1 MLQLKKRFF
10 HFLKFPGCDV
20 LLGPEM
26 RSTTEVMGID
36 FLVAIAFAK
45 AQIAAGQKLPLS
57 GTVFLSLNDLTKSHR
72 ERLAKA
78 FLGLRFRIVSTSGTA
93 HFLELKGISVDRVL
107 KMHEGQPHAGDLANG
122 HIQLM
127 VITCSGDSLDQIDGQ
142 QLRMALA
149 YRVPII
155 TTVSGALATS
165 TAIEKLKSCTI
176 EVRAIQDF
184 FNVDLQKDNSKNLL
198 SASSSL

>member
-1 MLQLKKRFF
+1 MY
-10 HFLKFPGCDV
+10 
-20 LLGPEM
+20 
-26 RSTTEVMGID
+26 
-36 FLVAIAFAK
+36 
-45 AQIAAGQKLPLS
+45 
-57 GTVFLSLNDLTKSHR
+57 
-72 ERLAKA
+72 
-78 FLGLRFRIVSTSGTA
+78 
-93 HFLELKGISVDRVL
+93 
-107 KMHEGQPHAGDLANG
+107 EGQPHAGDLANG

-127 VITCSGDSLDQIDGQ
+127 VITSSGDSLDQIDGQ

-176 EVRAIQDF
+176 EVRALQDF

>member
-20 LLGPEM
+20 LLGLEI
-26 RSTTEVMGID
+26 RSATEVM
-36 FLVAIAFAK
+36 
-45 AQIAAGQKLPLS
+45 
-57 GTVFLSLNDLTKSHR
+57 VFLSLNDLTKSHR

-127 VITCSGDSLDQIDGQ
+127 VITSSGDSLDQIDGQ
-142 QLRMALA
+142 QLRMALD

-176 EVRAIQDF
+176 EVRALQDF
-184 FNVDLQKDNSKNLL
+184 FNVDVDNSKNCCQHLL
-198 SASSSL
+198 LYD